1 MAVDLDFIVQL
12 YSVWLVL
19 IPGFTWLMTN
29 LRRLGG
35 FIQVIFIAIRPCTLH
50 GAFRTRFCKSNV

>member
-1 MAVDLDFIVQL
+1 MAVDLDFFVQL

-19 IPGFTWLMTN
+19 IPGFTRLMTN

-35 FIQVIFIAIRPCTLH
+35 FIQVILCDTTMYSACCNPNSILQI
-50 GAFRTRFCKSNV
+50 

>member
-1 MAVDLDFIVQL
+1 MAVDLDFSVQL

-35 FIQVIFIAIRPCTLH
+35 FIQVMLVTLRPRALRV
-50 GAFRTRFCKSNV
+50 AFRYSFSEI